1 MKFKM
6 HHKSVQRFLTVLM
19 SFALIVSLTAGYTA
33 KAATGTIDD
42 KQLLNSEVIKDAALL
57 AQLKAL
63 TKEAMEAEDISVDE
77 NAITVQNLAQ
87 YVKGDVIVN
96 ANVKDIS
103 GIGYARSAASIDLT
117 ACDVTEIHAN
127 EFERCSVT
135 KIVLP
140 ATVNKIGAE
149 AFKDCSKLVTVSLK
163 DKENQGLSNITY
175 YGDNA
180 FEGCSSLGDATVGSM
195 KEQVQYLGANV
206 FSGCESITTA
216 KVPAITSDE
225 GKQTVPANLF
235 NGCSL
240 LQKVKLCDASLTRV
254 GDGAFGYTGNVKFA
268 VNSDEYGDQL
278 PSSVSYIGKNAFI
291 GSKIEALD
299 LSQTAV
305 TEISENTFREAQL
318 DSKILLPARLKK
330 IGTGAFFH
338 SMAKEVIMP
347 VTVTNVE
354 EDAFRYTTRLE
365 KISLSPNIETI
376 SNNTF
381 LGAGSGSFFSDSASY
396 YDPKS
401 KNRLDVVYTD
411 ASAKDSKLSSIGN
424 SAFSGAAIYD
434 DQFLS
439 GLTHLTSIG
448 DKAFS
453 YTDFEVVELPA
464 CVETLGTEA
473 FNACASLK
481 EFDFAEGS
489 KITAIPEGCFS
500 SNKAPKSMKDPDGGN
515 VSTIYSCIFLEKI
528 RLPEHLVSIG
538 NHAFAHCYNL
548 QTSYAAG
555 TSEKVDTLQFPSS
568 LTRIGTEAF
577 SKASLYTYNGNNKL
591 TDSLILPNCGIKAV
605 VIPDSVTE
613 VGTSAFAECPTM
625 TSMTIGKGLKEIPEK
640 MCYRCGAYPA
650 EVNEDGV
657 ITGQTSES
665 KHYDQETDTYDPIE
679 FVGLKQLKLSNTVE
693 KIGNYAF
700 GECYALQSPST
711 PWNLPSNLTSI
722 GNYAFYKCKSLDN
735 VTFDS
740 KLTSIGNYA
749 FGESAQSIDLK
760 QVVGSKT
767 YTYQKEFTGLSEID
781 FQYATNLTSIG
792 TYAFAK
798 TKIDK
803 ASIPEGVKILSNN
816 MFEGCYWLKTAS
828 MTAKDATKI
837 GSDVFKNCYSLTAV
851 SLPFS
856 AEWATTLFSDLA
868 GYDRKS
874 ITLNSPSAS
883 DAKVIIGQS
892 TTLPI
897 NCFKN
902 FGNNVKLTVSDASQG
917 EDAPNLI
924 ENDGNN
930 FIKAENASNLITLK
944 GKSKGKTQIR
954 VSGAVSLKDQ
964 NTNAAGIT
972 LSAAQL
978 VNIDVTEEPV
988 SSLILTNTAMVKEG
1002 GENTIYVNVENK
1014 SGIKLVGTFL
1024 PLNTTETI
1032 RWTSSDEGVVTC
1044 SDPVVDAK
1052 KGTSTVTIM
1061 PASTLAV
1068 GDSVVQAA
1076 TDTWNSKE
1084 TQVNVKVRMPGQKVT
1099 LNKTSATIKIGDT
1112 FDLVAT
1118 ISYDSK
1124 YNGLYQKYGDT
1135 VKFTSNKP
1143 EVATVDYDTGRV
1155 HVVSEGSATITAKC
1169 LVSGKTASFSIKS
1182 MQEAKVTSMEF
1193 DSTKLEYV
1201 NGGYLLKM
1209 NPASTS
1215 TVTLSVKYE
1224 PKITTDSFT
1233 CYTDDTSVAQVVSET
1248 PTPNNGKLSVSVKA
1262 IKSGDTTLHVKA
1274 GDKEITCAIQIRAT
1288 ATAVNISSSEMELQV
1303 GKSATLSASVVPADA
1318 IQQITWSSSNEKAVV
1333 VDNGNVKAIAVGK
1346 ATITA
1351 KSDNGRMASC
1361 VITVKSSAKGLK
1373 IKAPTGNTSKVYV
1386 AKGNT
1391 ISLGKYFTNDDCT
1404 DTFKFSAKKSKVAT
1418 VSTTGV
1424 VTAKKPGKIKV
1435 TLTAYNGAKKTAS
1448 AKITVYVT
1456 KKNAKVKKITIKG
1469 KKTVKAGK
1477 KLLLTANLKSAK
1489 AMGNVTWTC
1498 NKPAVAKVDA
1508 YGVVTALKKG
1518 KVKIKVTASNGKK
1531 KTITVKVK

>member
-6 HHKSVQRFLTVLM
+6 HHKAVQRFLTVLM
-19 SFALIVSLTAGYTA
+19 SFALIVSSTAGYTA

-63 TKEAMEAEDISVDE
+63 TKEAMGGTVDDNE
-77 NAITVQNLAQ
+77 ITVKNLIQ
-87 YVKGDVIVN
+87 KVTGDIVVN
-96 ANVKDIS
+96 GDVKDIS
-103 GIGYARSAASIDLT
+103 GIGYVRNASSIDLSQ
-117 ACDVTEIHAN
+117 CEVSQINDN
-127 EFERCSVT
+127 EFEDCNMT
-135 KIVLP
+135 KIILP
-140 ATVNKIGAE
+140 TTVTRIGKE
-149 AFKDCSKLVTVSLK
+149 AFKNCSQLASISLK
-163 DKENQGLSNITY
+163 DADSKGLSYITY
-175 YGDNA
+175 IGDNA
-180 FEGCSSLGDATVGSM
+180 FSNCSKLNDDTVNSM
-195 KEQVQYLGANV
+195 KDTVEYLGANA
-206 FSGCESITTA
+206 FSSCTSITSA
-216 KVPAITSDE
+216 KVPVITGEE
-225 GKQTVPANLF
+225 GKQMVPANLF
-235 NGCSL
+235 SGCTSL
-240 LQKVKLCDASLTRV
+240 AKVKLCDDKIVRV
-254 GDGAFGYTGNVKFA
+254 DDGAFGYTGELSFA
-268 VNSDEYGDQL
+268 LKDDTYGDKL
-278 PSSVSYIGKNAFI
+278 PSTVNYIGKNAFI
-291 GSKIEALD
+291 KSKILALD
-299 LSQTAV
+299 LSDTAV
-305 TEISENTFREAQL
+305 TEISDHAFEGAELGTE
-318 DSKILLPARLKK
+318 ILLPDHLQR
-330 IGTGAFFH
+330 IGAQAFYQ
-338 SMAKEVIMP
+338 SKLCEIVMP
-347 VTVTNVE
+347 VSVE
-354 EDAFRYTTRLE
+354 TLDESAFGFTSRLE
-365 KISLSPNIETI
+365 FVSLSPNMKEIP
-376 SNNTF
+376 NNAF
-381 LGAGSGSFFSDSASY
+381 SCSGSASY
-396 YDPKS
+396 ILNGKDEYDDQS
-401 KNRLDVVYTD
+401 KDVLQIAYTD
-411 ASAKDSKLSSIGN
+411 ATAAESKLETIGD
-424 SAFSGAAIYD
+424 SAFNASAVYD
-434 DQFLS
+434 DTFLK

-448 DKAFS
+448 QAAFS
-453 YTDFEVVELPA
+453 YTDFTELNIPSS
-464 CVETLGTEA
+464 VETLGTKA
-473 FNACASLK
+473 FNACSSLT
-481 EFDFAEGS
+481 EVNFNEGS
-489 KITAIPEGCFS
+489 KVTEIPDSCFGSEKEPTKKNNSIT
-500 SNKAPKSMKDPDGGN
+500 
-515 VSTIYSCIFLEKI
+515 VYSCIQLNTV
-528 RLPEHLVSIG
+528 RLPEQLVRIG
-538 NHAFAHCYNL
+538 SSAFQNCYGLN
-548 QTSYAAG
+548 TVYTTGKEKKEG
-555 TSEKVDTLQFPSS
+555 TLSFPST
-568 LTRIGTEAF
+568 LVEIGKQAF
-577 SKASLYTYNGNNKL
+577 KKVSLYSYNDQNSAGAMKVAN
-591 TDSLILPNCGIKAV
+591 GGFRAV
-605 VIPDSVTE
+605 IIPDSVTK
-613 VGTSAFAECPTM
+613 VGDSAFENNPYM
-625 TSMTIGKGLKEIPEK
+625 TSMTIGSGLKEIPNK
-640 MCYRCGAYPA
+640 MCYGCGAFPPDF
-650 EVNEDGV
+650 NEDGTLKGIASV
-657 ITGQTSES
+657 DS
-665 KHYDQETDTYDPIE
+665 HYDKDTDTYTPIE
-679 FVGLKQLKLSNTVE
+679 FVGLKQLELSDNVE
-693 KIGNYAF
+693 SIGTSAF
-700 GECYALQSPST
+700 ENCYALQSWDDTGDMPG
-711 PWNLPSNLTSI
+711 NLTTIGNNAFKSCKSLSKITFNSNLKSI
-722 GNYAFYKCKSLDN
+722 GNSAFAESSQFKNFSVK
-735 VTFDS
+735 
-740 KLTSIGNYA
+740 IGN
-749 FGESAQSIDLK
+749 STI
-760 QVVGSKT
+760 
-767 YTYQKEFTGLSEID
+767 TYQREFTGLSKID
-781 FQYATNLTSIG
+781 FVFAKNLSSIG
-792 TYAFAK
+792 SNAFEK
-798 TKIDK
+798 TNIETVK
-803 ASIPEGVKILSNN
+803 IPENVKELSSNIFN
-816 MFEGCYWLKTAS
+816 GCYSLKEAH
-828 MTAKDATKI
+828 MEAKDGTKV
-837 GSDVFKNCYSLTAV
+837 GANAFRNCYSLTTV
-851 SLPFS
+851 TLPFS
-856 AEWATTLFSDLA
+856 AEWDKTLFADLA
-868 GYDRKS
+868 GYES
-874 ITLNSPSAS
+874 QNIHLASPSAS

-924 ENDGNN
+924 ENDVNN

-1099 LNKTSATIKIGDT
+1099 LNKTSATMKIGDT
-1112 FDLVAT
+1112 FDLAAT

-1124 YNGLYQKYGDT
+1124 YNGLDQKYGDT

-1351 KSDNGRMASC
+1351 KSENGRMASC